1 MNSDTLL
8 GIAAIGAVGIG
19 GLIAWRMLDPNRQR
33 VAYAPGQQVPYP
45 PGQPAL
51 PPSQQPALPPSQQPA
66 LPAPAPTPQPPVA
79 PPYYPPPQTLPPT
92 TPPPTPTVTK
102 GQLCSETKANLQK
115 LQSLADDV
123 RKKLNDLVAKGSSA
137 DVNCW
142 SYAKREAC
150 FWEICSPALG
160 GNYDACM
167 KYVKGEGPRPAN
179 LFNFD
184 DSRAVDAAAQEYKK
198 LKDELATYETQI
210 EALRKQLTQLASEGV
225 VC

>member
-45 PGQPAL
+45 PGQPTL
-51 PPSQQPALPPSQQPA
+51 PPSQQPALPPSLQPA
-66 LPAPAPTPQPPVA
+66 LPA
-79 PPYYPPPQTLPPT
+79 
-92 TPPPTPTVTK
+92 PTPTVTK

-115 LQSLADDV
+115 IESLADDV

-150 FWEICSPALG
+150 VALPIFGDFCSPALN
-160 GNYDACM
+160 GNYTACM
-167 KYVKGEGPRPAN
+167 QYVKGEGPRPGN
-179 LFNFD
+179 LFEYD
-184 DSRAVDAAAQEYKK
+184 DAKAVDVAAQQYRK
-198 LKDELATYETQI
+198 LKDQLTSYEGQI
-210 EALRKQLTQLASEGV
+210 EALRKQLRQLASEGV

>member
-19 GLIAWRMLDPNRQR
+19 GLIAWRVLDPNRQR

-51 PPSQQPALPPSQQPA
+51 PPSQQPALPP
-66 LPAPAPTPQPPVA
+66 
-79 PPYYPPPQTLPPT
+79 QTLPPT
-92 TPPPTPTVTK
+92 TPPPTTTPPQTPTVTK

-123 RKKLNDLVAKGSSA
+123 RKKLNDLVANGSSA

-179 LFNFD
+179 LFNFN

>member
-1 MNSDTLL
+1 MNSNTLL
-8 GIAAIGAVGIG
+8 GIAAIGTVGIG

-66 LPAPAPTPQPPVA
+66 LPAPAPT
-79 PPYYPPPQTLPPT
+79 T

-179 LFNFD
+179 LFDFG